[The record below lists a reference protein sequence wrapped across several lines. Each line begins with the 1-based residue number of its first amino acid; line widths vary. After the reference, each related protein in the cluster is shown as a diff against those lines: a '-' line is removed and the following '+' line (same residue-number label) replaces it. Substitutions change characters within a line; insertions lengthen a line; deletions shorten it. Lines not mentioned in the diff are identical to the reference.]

1 MQIENWDK
9 VSALFDDAMEV
20 SADTRADFI
29 RSKAETEDIAEQV
42 LRLVNAAERET
53 GFLATGDDGMVV
65 TGKSLAEGTRLGNWQ
80 IGRSLGAG
88 GMGEVYLATR
98 ADGLYDQTAAL
109 KLIASNDRRTWDL
122 FARERQVLANLEHS
136 GIGRLIDGGVA
147 EDGRPF
153 LVMEHVDGV
162 PIDVFAREKKLS
174 REAVLRLFL
183 KVCDAV
189 SHAHGRLV
197 LHRDIKPNNILVTA
211 DGTPRLIDFGVAG
224 LLTEDDETRAPMTLR
239 YAAPE
244 QLRGEAASVETD
256 VFGLG
261 ATLHELLTG
270 QTATRTGMSLNVD
283 AEGEPDAVK
292 AILAKALADK
302 PEDRYP
308 SAEALGADIRAW
320 LTNRPVQ
327 AVAGGTGYRF
337 GLFLKRNALATT
349 AVSAVILALGAGLAG
364 TIWQAEEAARERDLA
379 IQERERLRAMQ
390 QATFV
395 MFSEASDG
403 AETTSRELVS
413 RSAQRVLE
421 EFEDNPAEA
430 APVLHMYGEIFYLMN
445 DYQAAEPLLRAVA
458 DMEEDS
464 FDRGL
469 IAQARHD
476 LAVILFRLGN
486 AEESRTYLDD
496 ARTVWAENPDLYTDA
511 RLDAAL
517 IESQLLADA
526 GDVDASVAALRDAIP
541 ERLAFSGR
549 ESMDVGILY
558 TNLGAALMRTGDLPG
573 AIEATENARDV
584 FSSIE
589 RLESPDGL
597 NVMNN
602 LATLYHVTGDLQNA
616 ETAYS
621 ETLRLRTDLYG
632 GSVALAV
639 LMSNYAKL
647 KIQNGDLAGAL
658 VLFDGAI
665 PMADEYGSASGPA
678 ALAARYGRIEALIL
692 NDDLAVAQAMLNE
705 AGTLLEE
712 GGLSASVYGG
722 MQALYQ
728 GQLAGARGER
738 ETALALLDEAQTVFE
753 AAGPAAGRYVAK
765 VEQIRGAL

>member
-9 VSALFDDAMEV
+9 VSALFDDAMEM
-20 SADTRADFI
+20 SAETRADFI

-153 LVMEHVDGV
+153 LVMEHVDGA
-162 PIDVFAREKKLS
+162 PIDVFAREKKLP

-224 LLTEDDETRAPMTLR
+224 LLTEDDESRAPMTLR

-261 ATLHELLTG
+261 ATLHESLTG

-283 AEGEPDAVK
+283 AEGEPDSIK
-292 AILAKALADK
+292 AILAKALADE
-302 PEDRYP
+302 PEDRYS

-327 AVAGGTGYRF
+327 AMAGGTGYRL

-458 DMEEDS
+458 DLPDDS
-464 FDRGL
+464 FDRSL

-486 AEESRTYLDD
+486 AGESRTYLDD

-526 GDVDASVAALRDAIP
+526 GDVEASVVALRNAIP

-549 ESMDVGILY
+549 ESMDAGILY

-602 LATLYHVTGDLQNA
+602 LATFYHVTGDLQNA

-621 ETLRLRTDLYG
+621 ETLRLRRDLYG

-658 VLFDGAI
+658 ALFDEAI

-692 NDDLAVAQAMLNE
+692 NDDLAVAQTMLNE

-738 ETALALLDEAQTVFE
+738 ETALAMLDEAQIVFE

-765 VEQIRGAL
+765 VEQIRDAL